1 MFRMFLIFWPKSKF
15 SSLKLLRQGSLWNL
29 YRNLIDLTMKMK
41 TKVRW
46 ELSTIFLKE
55 KLFKILLL
63 LIRKPSISFYNK
75 TRQII
80 KKCHSLVSHLHLLT
94 FISNVRNYATLEKN
108 NLSNK
113 MWNFLFFLKLNYILH
128 SLTNV
133 FTPFWGNCFSFCE
146 INKQKQKIQLLP
158 IEISVFHPKCFLNV
172 QQHFG
177 CSKLHS
183 LKSTLVI

>member
-1 MFRMFLIFWPKSKF
+1 
-15 SSLKLLRQGSLWNL
+15 LRQGSLWNL

-63 LIRKPSISFYNK
+63 LIRKPTISSYNK

-94 FISNVRNYATLEKN
+94 FISNVRNYVTLEKN

-133 FTPFWGNCFSFCE
+133 FTPFWGNCYFFLW
-146 INKQKQKIQLLP
+146 NQQTKAKD
-158 IEISVFHPKCFLNV
+158 SVSADRNLCFPPQMLFKC
-172 QQHFG
+172 
-177 CSKLHS
+177 
-183 LKSTLVI
+183 STTFWLF